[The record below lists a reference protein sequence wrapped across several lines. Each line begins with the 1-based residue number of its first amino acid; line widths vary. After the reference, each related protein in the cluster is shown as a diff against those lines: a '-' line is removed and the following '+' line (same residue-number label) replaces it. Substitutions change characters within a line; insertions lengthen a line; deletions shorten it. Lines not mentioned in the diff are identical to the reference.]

1 MDGRPN
7 IGLLVPAYNCQEKLN
22 ATISA
27 LPSELP
33 LRVLIVDDGSKP
45 PVNLPHCA
53 GGHQIRI
60 IRNEKNLGIHG
71 ALRRGVEVFHAEK
84 VHYVARL
91 DAGDV
96 ALPGRFLRQ
105 LRFLEEHE
113 DVAIVG
119 SAWEAVDE
127 QGRLMYVC
135 RPPTE
140 DADIRRLM
148 TLRTCL
154 LHPAVMF
161 RVAAVVRVGN
171 YRDLYPCAED
181 LDLFLR
187 LIQRYQAANLAEAF
201 TQVEVCTR
209 HEVSSHSISLSRR
222 RQMSLSTMRLQWS
235 YLRPGCWADW
245 VGLAKTLT
253 HLALPRST
261 VEQVKSWLR
270 YDPRDIAGD
279 ILMPRRRRR

>member
-1 MDGRPN
+1 MNNGRPN
-7 IGLLVPAYNCQEKLN
+7 AGLLVPAYNCQEQLN

-33 LRVLIVDDGSKP
+33 LRVLIVDDGSMP
-45 PVNLPHCA
+45 PLILPHCET
-53 GGHQIRI
+53 GHDLRI
-60 IRNEKNLGIHG
+60 LRNEKNFGIHE
-71 ALRRGVEVFHAEK
+71 ALRRGIERFHAEEIP
-84 VHYVARL
+84 YVARL
-91 DAGDV
+91 DAGDF
-96 ALPGRFLRQ
+96 ALPGRFLLQ
-105 LRFLEEHE
+105 LRFLEEHA

-148 TLRTCL
+148 TLKTCL

-187 LIQRYQAANLAEAF
+187 LIQRYRAANLADVF
-201 TQVEVCTR
+201 TRYQ
-209 HEVSSHSISLSRR
+209 VSSQSITGSRR
-222 RQMSLSTMRLQWS
+222 RRMSQSTIRLQWS
-235 YLRPGCWADW
+235 YLRTESWADW
-245 VGLAKTLT
+245 AGLAKSLT
-253 HLALPRST
+253 HLTLPRER
-261 VEQVKSWLR
+261 VEQLKSWLW
-270 YDPRDIAGD
+270 YDSQISKGD
-279 ILMPRRRRR
+279 FVEHRRRRG